1 MKTKKEKSDITDPEI
16 LRRIKEKEEK
26 DRKKSLE
33 KA

>member
-1 MKTKKEKSDITDPEI
+1 MKTKKEKSDIIDPEI